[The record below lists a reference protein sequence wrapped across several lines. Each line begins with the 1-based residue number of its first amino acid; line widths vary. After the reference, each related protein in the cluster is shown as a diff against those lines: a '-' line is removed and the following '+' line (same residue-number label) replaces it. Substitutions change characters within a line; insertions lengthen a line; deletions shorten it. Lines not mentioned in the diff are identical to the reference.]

1 MPGVSAAPA
10 ICHAASGRAR
20 YGFSATGVPKFSP
33 PHKSWRAFQEEWKSS
48 DILKG
53 WMPGEGQRKIHLVQG
68 INRILLRLE
77 NGWMKCGF
85 SIIVDLG
92 K

>member
-1 MPGVSAAPA
+1 
-10 ICHAASGRAR
+10 
-20 YGFSATGVPKFSP
+20 
-33 PHKSWRAFQEEWKSS
+33 
-48 DILKG
+48 
-53 WMPGEGQRKIHLVQG
+53 MPGEGQRKIHLVQG